1 MQDQANSHID
11 DSTKSTHSAP
21 SRRDGEGG
29 ATDGSIAAELGLLD
43 LSREM
48 LPDGP
53 REVDRLGLR
62 QNLGRSTQMLGREH
76 MHVRTSVAEG
86 CGVGAGRAGAEAEG
100 PRPGWGDGGG
110 EAEPEP
116 EAVREQEVAK
126 R

>member
-11 DSTKSTHSAP
+11 DSTESTHSVP
-21 SRRDGEGG
+21 YRRDGEGG

-62 QNLGRSTQMLGREH
+62 QNLGRSRSTQMLGREH

-86 CGVGAGRAGAEAEG
+86 CGVGAG
-100 PRPGWGDGGG
+100 
-110 EAEPEP
+110 
-116 EAVREQEVAK
+116 QK
-126 R
+126 H

>member
-11 DSTKSTHSAP
+11 DSTESTHSVP
-21 SRRDGEGG
+21 YRRDGEGG

-86 CGVGAGRAGAEAEG
+86 CGVVAGRAGAEAEG

-110 EAEPEP
+110 EAEPE
-116 EAVREQEVAK
+116 AVREQEVAK